1 MKTERN
7 LSSLI
12 QEFFTE
18 YLINQKRASQNT
30 IASYRDTFC
39 LLLRYAEKQYKKSP
53 IALLLSELD
62 ARFICKFLVHIEKDR
77 NVCVRSRNQRLAAIH
92 SFFHFISLYV
102 PEQIGLIQQVLAI
115 PSKRCEKKNVTFLKR
130 PEIDSLLDIPDR
142 ETWIGR
148 RDHALLLLLIQTGL
162 RVSELTTLR
171 GKDVVLESVAYVH
184 CTGKGRK
191 ERCTPLTKETVRLL
205 KTWVKENN
213 HNPTDFL
220 FPSTRG
226 GQLNTDTV
234 RKLLT
239 KYVVIAQKSCSSLK
253 NKRVTPHVL
262 RHTAAMQMLEAG
274 IGSAMIA
281 LWLGHESP
289 NTTQIYLEAD
299 LSMKEKL
306 LEKMKPIKV
315 RKGRFKV
322 DDRLLAFLKGL

>member
-18 YLINQKRASQNT
+18 YLINQRRVSQNT

-39 LLLRYAEKQYKKSP
+39 LLLRYAEKQYKKPP
-53 IALLLSELD
+53 IALLLRDLD
-62 ARFICKFLVHIEKDR
+62 ARFISKFLIHIEKDR
-77 NVCVRSRNQRLAAIH
+77 NVGVRSRNQRLAAIH

-142 ETWIGR
+142 QTWIGR

-171 GKDVVLESVAYVH
+171 GKDVMLESVAYVH

-191 ERCTPLTKETVRLL
+191 ERCTPLTIETVRVL

-220 FPSTRG
+220 FHSTRAN
-226 GQLNTDTV
+226 QLNTDTV

-274 IGSAMIA
+274 IGSEMIA

-289 NTTQIYLEAD
+289 DTTQIYLEAD

-315 RKGRFKV
+315 RKGRFKA